1 MKLKKPNGF
10 EENQKDIKKPDKDND
25 KDNEEDNEEDIKK
38 KNKRKNFK
46 KPTIEEIKS
55 YCNER
60 KNSINAQYFYDYYE
74 SNGWK
79 VGKNAMKD
87 WQATIR
93 TWEKRNRAKGDLS
106 IVEDF

>member
-1 MKLKKPNGF
+1 MAIENWQLLEVPLPWKNKK
-10 EENQKDIKKPDKDND
+10 E
-25 KDNEEDNEEDIKK
+25 KK
-38 KNKRKNFK
+38 KRKIFK
-46 KPTIEEIKS
+46 KPTVKEIQE

-60 KNSINAQYFYDYYE
+60 HNSINAQYFFDYYE

-93 TWEKRNRAKGDLS
+93 NWERRNKSNQTAEEEFLN
-106 IVEDF
+106 E